1 MHRLLVLQILVA
13 VIVTGCAHPGIVE
26 MITKAKELFDR
37 PVYLVVGGFHLG
49 DKSRNQL
56 RNIIAEFRRL
66 GVQKVSPTH
75 CTGEEAI
82 ALTRI
87 ESPCLIVMDIRLP
100 GMNGI
105 ETTRR
110 IKAALPCAQIVMLTI
125 LEGNSYR
132 AEATSAGASAY
143 VQKQRMHSELVP
155 TMAGLLANAAPGG
168 QTAHHWRSQLGDG

>member
-1 MHRLLVLQILVA
+1 MTATIL
-13 VIVTGCAHPGIVE
+13 IVE
-26 MITKAKELFDR
+26 DHDTVREA
-37 PVYLVVGGFHLG
+37 
-49 DKSRNQL
+49 L
-56 RNIIAEFRRL
+56 RDWVKVEFPQCR
-66 GVQKVSPTH
+66 VIEAA
-75 CTGEEAI
+75 TGEEAI

-168 QTAHHWRSQLGDG
+168 QTAPHWRSQLGDG